1 MKQNQ
6 STQSMYTCS
15 LSLSFDI
22 TSLLTSYISFKR
34 KVFEMIDD
42 QINDM
47 MVEVVVVL
55 VVGGLGGPVC
65 QTNKI
70 KMSDLCNLSLRH

>member
-1 MKQNQ
+1 
-6 STQSMYTCS
+6 
-15 LSLSFDI
+15 
-22 TSLLTSYISFKR
+22 
-34 KVFEMIDD
+34 MIDD